1 MNELS
6 VWYASL
12 DPMLRFYWWIAG
24 VSTVVFAIQS
34 ILTLIGIDATDANA
48 DFDTG
53 DTLDMGGG
61 LNLFSVKNVVA
72 LLMGIGWGGICF
84 YPVFSSRFLTGV
96 SAVVTGSLFVAL
108 FVLIFRQTRKLERNG
123 AWTLADCVGLV
134 ADVYLHIPPQGKG
147 QIQVSVHGSIHELTA
162 VSDGV
167 DIPTGRKV
175 RIEAVI
181 DESTVRV
188 STV

>member
-6 VWYASL
+6 IWYASL

-24 VSTVVFAIQS
+24 ISTIVFVVQS
-34 ILTLIGIDATDANA
+34 ILTFIGIDATDTDA
-48 DFDTG
+48 DFDV
-53 DTLDMGGG
+53 DNTLDMGGG

-84 YPVFSSRFLTGV
+84 YPLVGSHLFAGFL
-96 SAVVTGSLFVAL
+96 SVVTGSLFVAL
-108 FVLIFRQTRKLERNG
+108 FVFIFRQTRKLERNG
-123 AWTLADCVGLV
+123 AWSLADCVGLV

-181 DESTVRV
+181 DESTVKV
-188 STV
+188 STI